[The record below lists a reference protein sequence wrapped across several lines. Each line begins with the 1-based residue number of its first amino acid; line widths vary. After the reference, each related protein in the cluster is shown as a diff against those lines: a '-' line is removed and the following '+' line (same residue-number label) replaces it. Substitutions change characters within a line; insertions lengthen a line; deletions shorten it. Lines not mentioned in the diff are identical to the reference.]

1 MNNINEIMAR
11 LQQNDRI
18 AKKFIEIETAI
29 LPTLNFK
36 DLFEV
41 LLTQI
46 REKFH
51 VPYVW
56 ITLIDTY
63 DLHDFMENFDKS
75 NILKGRVTFI
85 DRNSFVKITQFDKA
99 CILSNQNLKPY
110 FKLLPKRQKFFIKS
124 LAIIPFFLDGRLI
137 GSLNQADFSKNR
149 FKAGMDTS
157 SLDQLGLKISLC
169 LSNIAAHQKLR
180 FLTYHDHLT
189 GLLSRRVLK
198 TVLER
203 EFIKA
208 TRYQTPLSVVL
219 IDVDNFKKV
228 NGTLGHL
235 VGDEILVYIATQLKE
250 KIRKCDIL
258 CRYGADDF
266 IIILPNTSA
275 MNAERILLRF
285 QKWLAANP
293 FRKNKGSLPLSVT
306 IEVASSEE
314 KSLATSKQLLLKV
327 EKRLLQKKRRY
338 ERMRS
343 TKRYQLTTSPN
354 YLEK

>member
-1 MNNINEIMAR
+1 MNNINEIIAR

-18 AKKFIEIETAI
+18 AKKFIEIETSI
-29 LPTLNFK
+29 LPALNFK
-36 DLFEV
+36 DLFEM

-51 VPYVW
+51 VPYIW
-56 ITLIDTY
+56 ITLIDTCDAY
-63 DLHDFMENFDKS
+63 DFLKDFDKS
-75 NILKGRVTFI
+75 NILKGGVAFL
-85 DRNSFVKITQFDKA
+85 DRDSFVKITQTRKS

-110 FKLLPKRQKFFIKS
+110 FKLLPKRQKFFIRS
-124 LAIIPFFLDGRLI
+124 LAIIPFFLDGTLI
-137 GSLNQADFSKNR
+137 GSLNQADFSKDR
-149 FKAGMDTS
+149 FKPGMDTS

-189 GLLSRRVLK
+189 GLLSHRVLK

-208 TRYQTPLSVVL
+208 IRYQTPLSVVL
-219 IDVDNFKKV
+219 IDVDQFKKI
-228 NGTLGHL
+228 NGTLGHA
-235 VGDEILVYIATQLKE
+235 VGDEVLVYIATQLKE

-258 CRYGADDF
+258 CRYEADDF
-266 IIILPNTSA
+266 IVILPNTNA

-293 FRKNKGSLPLSVT
+293 FRKNKGSLRLSITV
-306 IEVASSEE
+306 EVGSSEE
-314 KSLATSKQLLLKV
+314 NNLITSEQLLLKV

-338 ERMRS
+338 EKRGS
-343 TKRYQLTTSPN
+343 TRRYQLTYSPT
-354 YLEK
+354 